1 MPEIINLMNSYPEAV
16 ERSINV
22 LNEGG
27 VIVFPTDTVYGLAT
41 KYDNY
46 QGIQRIYQV
55 KGRDQTKALAVL
67 IGNIDQADLIAS
79 GSPIVSKKLMAKFWP
94 GALTIVLKKRSDL
107 KSPLSVDDSIGIRI
121 PDDKFVRELANHIG
135 PLATTSANRS
145 GFPSITKIDEVID
158 QIGSYVDLLIDG
170 GECTGG
176 IPSTVIDCRNEKYK
190 ILREGAITGEFI
202 DRFLVSTNE

>member
-1 MPEIINLMNSYPEAV
+1 MPEIINLVNSYPEAV

-135 PLATTSANRS
+135 RLATTSANRS